1 LTQKVRRDKLISRCP
16 EIKSGFIPHSTHW
29 QLQMRPSGIVVD
41 GLISCEY
48 SNEIIKEFVI
58 GGGYADSKSNG
69 PQGPQE

>member
-1 LTQKVRRDKLISRCP
+1 VALSPLD
-16 EIKSGFIPHSTHW
+16 HW

-48 SNEIIKEFVI
+48 SIEIVKEFVI

-69 PQGPQE
+69 PQGPKK